1 MQVDVLDDLHE
12 LIRVFRLLKPL
23 EQFVLR
29 LQEAFDNFVTLLRLK
44 AFKVCPLLIREDAE
58 GLRVFI
64 EKDLGR
70 KLANITVEAQDD
82 RLSLRL
88 VYLSKFCIFDVRW

>member
-1 MQVDVLDDLHE
+1 
-12 LIRVFRLLKPL
+12 
-23 EQFVLR
+23 VLR
-29 LQEAFDNFVTLLRLK
+29 LQETFDNFVTLLRLK
-44 AFKVCPLLIREDAE
+44 AFKVCPLLISEDAE

-64 EKDLGR
+64 EEDLGR

-82 RLSLRL
+82 RLSLGL